1 MKSQLQISKD
11 ALQTS
16 KNVGEMINI
25 PRVNVLKLQGFVTQ
39 RTKQSMWVIEKVPGV
54 NINQDCLESCHPLA
68 SEIKE
73 HDYS

>member
-39 RTKQSMWVIEKVPGV
+39 RTKQSM
-54 NINQDCLESCHPLA
+54 
-68 SEIKE
+68 
-73 HDYS
+73 